1 MKLHSETYDSY
12 KNAEGE
18 WSETI
23 PSEWQEKRVKDLFRL
38 VTDAAA
44 ADNDYELLS
53 LYAGIG
59 VKPRKDL
66 EARGN
71 KASTTD
77 GYWIVRK
84 NDIVVNKL
92 LAWMGS
98 VGLSE
103 YDGVTSPAYDVLRQ
117 VSKDIDPRYFAY
129 LFRTEIAKKIFRKNS
144 RGIMDMRLR
153 LYFDKLGAI
162 TVPVPLPCQQVEISD
177 YIEEKIRI
185 IDHKISRLT
194 ILRGKYLKLR
204 IAVIDKAT
212 ILGINGTSDFDV
224 SDIDNIPK
232 IPKGWRTKRLKEI
245 GYLYS
250 GLTGKKGDDF
260 SEDFDDSMPYIPFTN
275 IANNFFLSLSQVKS
289 VRVGRHEKQ
298 NAIKEGD
305 LFFLMSSED
314 FADLG
319 KCSVLTDVPNSQAF
333 LNSFCKG
340 FRLTKKEINPVYLA
354 YLLHSSPYRINLS
367 NEGKGFTRI
376 NLKIEKVNDT
386 KVLIPP
392 KEVQDSI
399 ILYLNKRTTLID
411 RKVGLI
417 DQLISKQRELKM
429 ALVYDAVT
437 GKISIPEKFTEEGTC
452 HE

>member
-38 VTDAAA
+38 VTDAAP

-71 KASTTD
+71 KASSTD

-129 LFRTEIAKKIFRKNS
+129 LFRTETAKKIFRKNS

-162 TVPVPLPCQQVEISD
+162 TTPVPPYKTQIAISKYIDRQVALIDEKKIILNKKLDLLELLKERVIFNAVNEANIGDKNWNEIRLKD
-177 YIEEKIRI
+177 I
-185 IDHKISRLT
+185 LT
-194 ILRGKYLKLR
+194 IKSGNTGIQKTDDGEFPIYGANGVIGMAHHFEQDQDKILIGRVGSCGEVTLATGKY
-204 IAVIDKAT
+204 V
-212 ILGINGTSDFDV
+212 V
-224 SDIDNIPK
+224 SDNALIVT
-232 IPKGWRTKRLKEI
+232 TKNRVSQS
-245 GYLYS
+245 YLYYKLCS
-250 GLTGKKGDDF
+250 LSLGNLANKNAQPLLTG
-260 SEDFDDSMPYIPFTN
+260 T
-275 IANNFFLSLSQVKS
+275 
-289 VRVGRHEKQ
+289 
-298 NAIKEGD
+298 AIKNIITSIPDYDEQI
-305 LFFLMSSED
+305 LISTKLK
-314 FADLG
+314 A
-319 KCSVLTDVPNSQAF
+319 KCS
-333 LNSFCKG
+333 
-340 FRLTKKEINPVYLA
+340 EIYNFIELV
-354 YLLHSSPYRINLS
+354 
-367 NEGKGFTRI
+367 K
-376 NLKIEKVNDT
+376 LKIEKLGELRIALINDALT
-386 KVLIPP
+386 GRVKCDLYMD
-392 KEVQDSI
+392 EV
-399 ILYLNKRTTLID
+399 
-411 RKVGLI
+411 
-417 DQLISKQRELKM
+417 
-429 ALVYDAVT
+429 AA
-437 GKISIPEKFTEEGTC
+437 
-452 HE
+452 

>member
-38 VTDAAA
+38 VTDAAP

-71 KASTTD
+71 KASSTD

-117 VSKDIDPRYFAY
+117 ASKDIDPRYFAY
-129 LFRTEIAKKIFRKNS
+129 LFRTETAKKIFRKNS

-162 TVPVPLPCQQVEISD
+162 TVPNPSYAEQATISD
-177 YIEEKIRI
+177 YLDTKSKQIDSKQKLLLEKIKKYKELRESI
-185 IDHKISRLT
+185 IFN
-194 ILRGKYLKLR
+194 
-204 IAVIDKAT
+204 AVV
-212 ILGINGTSDFDV
+212 NGVENECIFEESGY
-224 SDIDNIPK
+224 IWAAKKPK
-232 IPKGWRTKRLKEI
+232 HWEVKRLKELGDTI
-245 GYLYS
+245 MGQSPESSSYVDE
-250 GLTGKKGDDF
+250 GKG
-260 SEDFDDSMPYIPFTN
+260 E
-275 IANNFFLSLSQVKS
+275 AFLQGNAEFGAEHPQEKVWCNAVK
-289 VRVGRHEKQ
+289 KY
-298 NAIKEGD
+298 AKEGD
-305 LFFLMSSED
+305 ILVSVRAPVGAVNVANKAYGIGRGLCAFRSKGDHRYHLYLMKSLCRYFNGIATGSTYV
-314 FADLG
+314 AI
-319 KCSVLTDVPNSQAF
+319 SVQDIRDTLVPNPPYHEQLKIS
-333 LNSFCKG
+333 
-340 FRLTKKEINPVYLA
+340 A
-354 YLLHSSPYRINLS
+354 YLDSATERLDGIIN
-367 NEGKGFTRI
+367 
-376 NLKIEKVNDT
+376 NLKTQVTKLSELRVAIVNDAVNGHVKIT
-386 KVLIPP
+386 KT
-392 KEVQDSI
+392 S
-399 ILYLNKRTTLID
+399 N
-411 RKVGLI
+411 
-417 DQLISKQRELKM
+417 
-429 ALVYDAVT
+429 DA
-437 GKISIPEKFTEEGTC
+437 GGAA
-452 HE
+452 

>member
-1 MKLHSETYDSY
+1 MKLNSDTYYSY
-12 KNAEGE
+12 KKAEGE

-38 VTDAAA
+38 ETRAAPA
-44 ADNDYELLS
+44 NNDYELLS

-59 VKPRKDL
+59 VRPRKDM

-71 KASTTD
+71 KASSTD
-77 GYWIVRK
+77 GYWIVKK

-117 VSKDIDPRYFAY
+117 VSPEVDPRYYSY
-129 LFRTEIAKKIFRKNS
+129 LFRTETAKKIFRKNS

-162 TVPVPLPCQQVEISD
+162 TVPYPTLEQQRIISD
-177 YIEEKIRI
+177 YIKDKTDKI
-185 IDHKISRLT
+185 DLKINKLKLIRK
-194 ILRGKYLKLR
+194 KYLKLR
-204 IAVIDKAT
+204 GAVIDKAA
-212 ILGINGTSDFDV
+212 ILGTHGYSAFDECE
-224 SDIDNIPK
+224 IPNVNR
-232 IPKGWRTKRLKEI
+232 IPKGWQIKRLKEI
-245 GYLYS
+245 GHLYS

-260 SEDFDDSMPYIPFTN
+260 SDDFDNSEPFVPFTN
-275 IANNFFLSLSQVKS
+275 IANNFFLLVNSVKS
-289 VRVGRHEKQ
+289 VRIEIGERQ
-298 NAIKEGD
+298 NIIKKYD

-314 FADLG
+314 FGDLG
-319 KCSVLTDVPNSQAF
+319 KCSVLIDEPGRKTY

-340 FRLTKKEINPVYLA
+340 FRVTSRNVNPIYLA

-376 NLKIEKVNDT
+376 NLKIEKVKDT
-386 KVLIPP
+386 KIIIPP
-392 KEVQDSI
+392 LSEQNNIVR
-399 ILYLNKRTTLID
+399 YLDEKTRLID
-411 RKVGLI
+411 LKLKTI
-417 DQLISKQRELKM
+417 DILVSKQRELRI
-429 ALVYDAVT
+429 ALISDAIT
-437 GKISIPEKFTEEGTC
+437 GRIRVLDNIARKGRAA
-452 HE
+452 